1 MHLSPAA
8 MDQSLELADQSRV
21 GTHRETEGSQQS
33 PDMASAEHGNG
44 GNNTRSFRFLL
55 TLALRKAQTAV
66 TLDNGGHVDEAI
78 RTYREAIS
86 MLGLV
91 LNRTNEEDGRQ
102 RLLHFRQTYSD
113 RVSVLSSLRPSA
125 TVSTATSP
133 DPANLD
139 QEPTQEQAYVPIPTM
154 QPGSPIDR
162 DNGLSAEDLQ
172 TRTTQIRDQSLVSQR
187 PIASTE
193 GEAVNDG
200 SEARYTMSLAAIS
213 PLPIPD
219 RLQGSDDIGSSA
231 TSTSPP
237 TKGNVMLTMEL
248 PNVLDMDTHSDRLG
262 SPMDINKP
270 LPFMSNGVDTIS
282 DAVHLNTEQAVND
295 SGTGTQSHTQ
305 QMELAKSSIDAGSED
320 IGPADA
326 QTGDNTPKRKG
337 RGKNKD
343 SGKSNRRQSIKSQ
356 RSLPAM
362 FGMGSKPKSESKSA
376 PPVPPLLI
384 SDHGAQKLGRRL
396 LGALRSD
403 QNTSRSSAS
412 KDSSDDAGHLAV
424 KPIGE
429 AAAPISAQQ
438 QQQSTNG
445 DAESHCSDHATPADS
460 GHVGPASSDDED
472 IPPPTPAKD
481 SPPTPAKSSAQTLTR
496 EQKRQ
501 SNAAHRLAGLFK
513 RKPSVPEIPSPAL
526 PPKYNG
532 EAGKAGAVMGHS
544 PQPTHMLS
552 KDRRLSASASTPNL
566 FEAAAAAANSDQP
579 ALAVFAATERGML
592 PPMPAPPP
600 LRPSIST
607 SGQPVGS
614 ADETAGTEESNERTS
629 ESTGRA
635 GRNGSISDAGSTHS
649 TGVPRMKDSRLWR
662 QQQPQQQNSRP
673 SLRITTQSAAEVL
686 TFVPED
692 APLPSAPLTTTGV
705 DDGYR
710 SRKSSIN
717 TTASHPLARSSG
729 NGLAP
734 SQQLYGRPTL
744 FDVEE
749 DQRSEMLDSA
759 FETFHPDIGPPP
771 LKSSP
776 LSAVWFMNTLHRSM
790 VSNGA
795 YLTPNMFISRR
806 LWYQAGIR
814 ITAIDTKL
822 GVLSQLTQS
831 FSSMGSHLALPDL
844 DTLMASAATVHD
856 DRRAETVPWESED
869 NRGKSNQ
876 EKDELHRSC
885 VALHHWL
892 NNLEETLDSS
902 RRQLSKKLKF
912 VNPSASAASG
922 GSVSVGGLPPLPPVA
937 PTTASNDNLQT
948 PMSHIAFMPAYA
960 GPHDGPNTV
969 NASFPNLTL
978 SNSDIPS
985 NDGVPVSPLSPS
997 GDPMDSRLS
1006 EARVA
1011 EVPNSAAINGSMGS
1025 ALNLNRETLSKDQMG
1040 NSRFKGLGKLGKSV
1054 DRLYSN
1060 MQKEK
1065 LDDTSAYVAALQ
1077 RLFEAAMFLEGIMH
1091 YFSRVSSDSEMASW
1105 FTDIPQSPVSLAGKR
1120 PQHRGHG
1127 ESGSISTISP
1137 SLPQATLTSEP
1148 SMSSMNSASERK
1160 SSNASASIASAA
1172 ADKKNRRRSN
1182 YFSQRQNSNG
1192 MAEGMDPMP
1201 TMASAT
1207 KPRGDSVSM
1216 IPRLIPAISVP
1227 APTANGSG
1235 ANARFVLAQSPIKNP
1250 ASYVH
1255 QGKGRAPG
1263 IIYAR
1268 LVRVTEWLNQVLLAW
1283 VVRDIQVLYAKY
1295 IKRLR
1300 EWVIE

>member
-1 MHLSPAA
+1 MSATPMRLSPAG
-8 MDQSLELADQSRV
+8 MDQPLELADQSQTATR
-21 GTHRETEGSQQS
+21 RETEDSEHSPEMTSGEQGS
-33 PDMASAEHGNG
+33 G

-113 RVSVLSSLRPSA
+113 RVSVLSSLRPSTSVSA
-125 TVSTATSP
+125 AASLSTAHS
-133 DPANLD
+133 D
-139 QEPTQEQAYVPIPTM
+139 QEPLHQQTYALSSTM
-154 QPGSPIDR
+154 QPGSPIAR
-162 DNGLSAEDLQ
+162 DNDANTEDLQ
-172 TRTTQIRDQSLVSQR
+172 TKTAQIWDQSAADQHPADGNV
-187 PIASTE
+187 I
-193 GEAVNDG
+193 DG
-200 SEARYTMSLAAIS
+200 SETQYTMSSTAVS

-219 RLQGSDDIGSSA
+219 RMQGSNVAGGST
-231 TSTSPP
+231 TSKSPP
-237 TKGNVMLTMEL
+237 IKGNVMLTMEL
-248 PNVLDMDTHSDRLG
+248 PTVLDIDTHNDELAS
-262 SPMDINKP
+262 SMDINNP
-270 LPFMSNGVDTIS
+270 LPAMSDEVDMTS
-282 DAVHLNTEQAVND
+282 NALQLNTEQDINGSSMEA
-295 SGTGTQSHTQ
+295 QIHTQ
-305 QMELAKSSIDAGSED
+305 QMEHAKDSIDADSVEIGST
-320 IGPADA
+320 DA
-326 QTGDNTPKRKG
+326 QADDKTLKRKG
-337 RGKNKD
+337 KGKNKD
-343 SGKSNRRQSIKSQ
+343 SEKPGRRQSIKSQ

-376 PPVPPLLI
+376 PPVPPILI

-403 QNTSRSSAS
+403 HNASKTSAS
-412 KDSSDDAGHLAV
+412 KESSEDAGQLAAQAA
-424 KPIGE
+424 E
-429 AAAPISAQQ
+429 ATVGITSVSRQQ
-438 QQQSTNG
+438 QAIEDN
-445 DAESHCSDHATPADS
+445 AEIHDSEHAAS
-460 GHVGPASSDDED
+460 ASSDDED

-481 SPPTPAKSSAQTLTR
+481 SPPTPVKPSMQTLTR

-513 RKPSVPEIPSPAL
+513 RKPSIPEIPSPAL
-526 PPKYNG
+526 PQKYTG
-532 EAGKAGAVMGHS
+532 DSGKAGAVMGHS
-544 PQPTHMLS
+544 PQPTHMFS

-566 FEAAAAAANSDQP
+566 FEAAVAAASNDQP
-579 ALAVFAATERGML
+579 ALAVFAATERGVL

-600 LRPSIST
+600 LRPSISA
-607 SGQPVGS
+607 SGQPVTS
-614 ADETAGTEESNERTS
+614 ADEADITDEFPERMS
-629 ESTGRA
+629 ESTVRA
-635 GRNGSISDAGSTHS
+635 GRNGSISDAVSTQS
-649 TGVPRMKDSRLWR
+649 TGALRAKDNRPLH
-662 QQQPQQQNSRP
+662 QKQLNSRP
-673 SLRITTQSAAEVL
+673 SLRIATKSAAEVL
-686 TFVPED
+686 KFVPED
-692 APLPSAPLTTTGV
+692 GPLPSAPAITGA
-705 DDGYR
+705 DDGCR

-734 SQQLYGRPTL
+734 NQQLYGRPTL

-749 DQRSEMLDSA
+749 DQRSEMLDPA
-759 FETFHPDIGPPP
+759 FDTFHADLGPPP
-771 LKSSP
+771 PKTSP

-806 LWYQAGIR
+806 LWFQTGIR
-814 ITAIDTKL
+814 ITAIEAKL

-831 FSSMGSHLALPDL
+831 FTSIGSHLALPDL
-844 DTLMASAATVHD
+844 DALMASAVTVYD

-869 NRGKSNQ
+869 GRGRSNQ
-876 EKDELHRSC
+876 EKDDLHRSC

-892 NNLEETLDSS
+892 NNLEETLDNS
-902 RRQLSKKLKF
+902 RRLLSKKLKF
-912 VNPSASAASG
+912 VNQSANTTSG
-922 GSVSVGGLPPLPPVA
+922 GSTSVSGLPPLPPAA
-937 PTTASNDNLQT
+937 PATASNDNFQAS
-948 PMSHIAFMPAYA
+948 MSHAAFIPAYG
-960 GPHDGPNTV
+960 GPHDGPNAA

-985 NDGVPVSPLSPS
+985 NDGVPVSPLSPG
-997 GDPMDSRLS
+997 GDPIDSRLS
-1006 EARVA
+1006 EAVLTEA
-1011 EVPNSAAINGSMGS
+1011 PSSAAINGSMGFTQ
-1025 ALNLNRETLSKDQMG
+1025 NQNRDTLSKDQMS
-1040 NSRFKGLGKLGKSV
+1040 NSRFKGFGKLGKSV

-1060 MQKEK
+1060 IQKEK

-1077 RLFEAAMFLEGIMH
+1077 RLFEAAMVLEGIMH
-1091 YFSRVSSDSEMASW
+1091 YFSRVSSDPEMAGW
-1105 FTDIPQSPVSLAGKR
+1105 FTDIPQSPVSLTGKR
-1120 PQHRGHG
+1120 PQHRGHSG
-1127 ESGSISTISP
+1127 SGSINTVSP
-1137 SLPQATLTSEP
+1137 SLQQATLASEP
-1148 SMSSMNSASERK
+1148 SMSSMNSASDRK
-1160 SSNASASIASAA
+1160 SSNASVSVANLA

-1192 MAEGMDPMP
+1192 MMEGMDPMP
-1201 TMASAT
+1201 AMTPAT
-1207 KPRGDSVSM
+1207 KPRGESIST
-1216 IPRLIPAISVP
+1216 IPRLIPAVP
-1227 APTANGSG
+1227 APTSTTNGSSVS
-1235 ANARFVLAQSPIKNP
+1235 ARFVLAQSPIKNP

>member
-1 MHLSPAA
+1 MSATPMRLSPAG
-8 MDQSLELADQSRV
+8 MDQPLELADLSQADAR
-21 GTHRETEGSQQS
+21 RETEGSQHS
-33 PDMASAEHGNG
+33 PEVASGEHGNG

-113 RVSVLSSLRPSA
+113 RVSVLSSLRPSIS
-125 TVSTATSP
+125 VSAAASFTTAHS
-133 DPANLD
+133 D
-139 QEPTQEQAYVPIPTM
+139 QEPLHQQSYALSSTM
-154 QPGSPIDR
+154 QPGSPTAR
-162 DNGLSAEDLQ
+162 DNDANTEDLQ
-172 TRTTQIRDQSLVSQR
+172 TKAAQIWDQS
-187 PIASTE
+187 
-193 GEAVNDG
+193 AVDQHPADTTGDGNAIDG
-200 SEARYTMSLAAIS
+200 SETQYKMSSTAIS

-219 RLQGSDDIGSSA
+219 RLQGSNVAGGST

-237 TKGNVMLTMEL
+237 IKGNVMLTMEL
-248 PNVLDMDTHSDRLG
+248 PTVLDIDTHKDELVL
-262 SPMDINKP
+262 PMDINKP
-270 LPFMSNGVDTIS
+270 LPAMSDEVDITS
-282 DAVHLNTEQAVND
+282 NALQLNTEQDVNG
-295 SGTGTQSHTQ
+295 SSIGAQSHTQ
-305 QMELAKSSIDAGSED
+305 QVELAKDSVDADSVEIGST
-320 IGPADA
+320 DA
-326 QTGDNTPKRKG
+326 QADDKTLKRKG
-337 RGKNKD
+337 KGKSKD
-343 SGKSNRRQSIKSQ
+343 SEKPGRRQSIKSQ

-362 FGMGSKPKSESKSA
+362 FGMGSKPKSENKSA
-376 PPVPPLLI
+376 PPVPPILT

-403 QNTSRSSAS
+403 HNSSKTSAS
-412 KDSSDDAGHLAV
+412 KECSEDAGQLAAQIV
-424 KPIGE
+424 DTTVE
-429 AAAPISAQQ
+429 ISNVSQ
-438 QQQSTNG
+438 QQQSIEDNAVIHG
-445 DAESHCSDHATPADS
+445 SEHAAS
-460 GHVGPASSDDED
+460 ASSDDED

-481 SPPTPAKSSAQTLTR
+481 SPPTPVKPSVQTLTR

-513 RKPSVPEIPSPAL
+513 RKPSIPEIPSPAL
-526 PPKYNG
+526 PQKYTG
-532 EAGKAGAVMGHS
+532 DSGKAGAVMGHS
-544 PQPTHMLS
+544 PQPTNMFS

-566 FEAAAAAANSDQP
+566 FEAAAAAAAASSDQP
-579 ALAVFAATERGML
+579 ALAVFAATERGVL

-600 LRPSIST
+600 LRPSISA

-614 ADETAGTEESNERTS
+614 DDEADITDEFPERVS
-629 ESTGRA
+629 ESAVRA
-635 GRNGSISDAGSTHS
+635 ERNGSISDVVSTQS
-649 TGVPRMKDSRLWR
+649 TGVLRIKDNRPLL
-662 QQQPQQQNSRP
+662 QQKQSQQQNSRP
-673 SLRITTQSAAEVL
+673 SLRIATKSAAEVL
-686 TFVPED
+686 KFVPED
-692 APLPSAPLTTTGV
+692 GPLPSAPVITGV

-734 SQQLYGRPTL
+734 NQQLYGRPTL

-749 DQRSEMLDSA
+749 DQRSEMLDPA
-759 FETFHPDIGPPP
+759 FDTFHADLGPPP
-771 LKSSP
+771 PKSSP

-790 VSNGA
+790 ASNGA

-806 LWYQAGIR
+806 LWFQTGIR
-814 ITAIDTKL
+814 ITAIEAKL

-831 FSSMGSHLALPDL
+831 FTSIGTHLALPNIDA
-844 DTLMASAATVHD
+844 LMASAVTVYD

-869 NRGKSNQ
+869 NRGRSNQ
-876 EKDELHRSC
+876 EKDDLHRSC

-902 RRQLSKKLKF
+902 RRLLSKKLKF
-912 VNPSASAASG
+912 VNQLANATSG
-922 GSVSVGGLPPLPPVA
+922 GSTSVSGLPPLPPAA
-937 PTTASNDNLQT
+937 PATASNDNFQAS
-948 PMSHIAFMPAYA
+948 MSHAAFIPAYD
-960 GPHDGPNTV
+960 GPHDGANAA

-985 NDGVPVSPLSPS
+985 NDGVPVSPLSPG
-997 GDPMDSRLS
+997 GDPIDSRFS
-1006 EARVA
+1006 EAVLTEA
-1011 EVPNSAAINGSMGS
+1011 PSSGAINGSMGS
-1025 ALNLNRETLSKDQMG
+1025 TLNPNRDTLNKDQMS
-1040 NSRFKGLGKLGKSV
+1040 NSRFKGFGKLGKSV

-1060 MQKEK
+1060 IQKEK

-1077 RLFEAAMFLEGIMH
+1077 RLFEAAMVLESIMH
-1091 YFSRVSSDSEMASW
+1091 YFSRVSSDPEMASW
-1105 FTDIPQSPVSLAGKR
+1105 FTDIPQSPVSMTGKR
-1120 PQHRGHG
+1120 PQHRGHRG
-1127 ESGSISTISP
+1127 SGSINTVSP
-1137 SLPQATLTSEP
+1137 SLPQATLASEP
-1148 SMSSMNSASERK
+1148 SMSSMNSASDRK
-1160 SSNASASIASAA
+1160 SSNASVSVANMA

-1192 MAEGMDPMP
+1192 MVESIDSMP
-1201 TMASAT
+1201 AMTPAT
-1207 KPRGDSVSM
+1207 KPRGESVSM
-1216 IPRLIPAISVP
+1216 IPRLIPAVP
-1227 APTANGSG
+1227 APTSTTNGSSVS
-1235 ANARFVLAQSPIKNP
+1235 ARFVLAQSPIKNP
-1250 ASYVH
+1250 SSYVH